1 MTAVLYPQWML
12 DIVAPG
18 TVYVSEAA
26 IMTKAIAL
34 TLSGLERRQGGPFG
48 AIVATA
54 SGEIIAMA
62 HNEVRQTLDVSA
74 HAEVVALRRATQALG
89 TVGLGKDGGRF
100 LQLFT
105 TCEPCLMCAGAIYW
119 AGLPVVVAA
128 ARKTDAVAAGIRQE
142 FVLDTT
148 AFLAQAQITYRADFL
163 RAEALEIF
171 RAYR

>member
-1 MTAVLYPQWML
+1 
-12 DIVAPG
+12 
-18 TVYVSEAA
+18 
-26 IMTKAIAL
+26 
-34 TLSGLERRQGGPFG
+34 
-48 AIVATA
+48 
-54 SGEIIAMA
+54 
-62 HNEVRQTLDVSA
+62 
-74 HAEVVALRRATQALG
+74 
-89 TVGLGKDGGRF
+89 
-100 LQLFT
+100 
-105 TCEPCLMCAGAIYW
+105 MCAGAIYW